1 MQIMQDSPLI
11 ISFQRLSKAERQAL
25 RKWVNSPFFNQRAD
39 VVRLF
44 EYLCTHV
51 PVDKPAP
58 QNSGELEKIRV
69 FAHVFSTEGR
79 RSAKGYSD
87 ADMRYAMS
95 FLYQAV
101 KQFLAYAHWA
111 EDETD
116 TALHLCK
123 SLRTRGLDRLF
134 EKESAVLS
142 DKLARKA
149 HQSVDFFYRQYQL
162 QLEHWELFRRAN
174 RGTAEALRTAGAAR
188 DAFIAAETLREA
200 AALRAAPGASAESEH
215 SIFLQATLDAL
226 KAGHFADKP
235 AVVAYFHCYQMLTTD
250 EAPSE
255 THFQALYRIL
265 TEHWALF
272 PANESRDLFVMAI
285 NYCIRR
291 LNRGAKAYIRSALDL
306 YRSGLELRILLEDG
320 QLNKYTYNNVLLLA
334 LALEEWDWAFH
345 FLEEYRALLPLR
357 DRNSVWRYNLAT
369 YYFRKKE
376 YRQAQEILS
385 QVEFKDVFYNLEARR
400 MLVRIFFDTEEFAA
414 LDSLLDSFSVYLQR
428 KRTTLGY
435 HKELNLNFIRFVK
448 QILRLEPGDSEGLAR
463 LREKIQKAPSVAE
476 REWLLQKC

>member
-1 MQIMQDSPLI
+1 MHDSPLI
-11 ISFQRLSKAERQAL
+11 LSFQRLSKPERQAL
-25 RKWVNSPFFNQRAD
+25 RKWVNSPFFNKRPD

-44 EYLCTHV
+44 EYLCAHV
-51 PVDKPAP
+51 PVEKPVP
-58 QNSGELEKIRV
+58 PNGGELEKIRV
-69 FAHVFSTEGR
+69 FAHVFPAEGR
-79 RSAKGYSD
+79 RSAGGYSD

-95 FLYQAV
+95 FLYQTI
-101 KQFLAYAHWA
+101 KQFLAYTHWA
-111 EDETD
+111 QDDTD

-123 SLRTRGLDRLF
+123 ALRNRGLDRLF
-134 EKESAVLS
+134 EKESATLS
-142 DKLARKA
+142 EKMARTS

-162 QLEHWELFRRAN
+162 QLEHWELFRRSN
-174 RGTAEALRTAGAAR
+174 RGTADALRAAGAAR
-188 DAFIAAETLREA
+188 DAYIASETLREA
-200 AALRAAPGASAESEH
+200 AALRAAPGASAEGEH
-215 SIFLQATLDAL
+215 SIYLQATLEAI
-226 KAGHFADKP
+226 KTGHLADKP

-255 THFQALYRIL
+255 THFQSLYRIL
-265 TEHWALF
+265 KEHWSLF
-272 PANESRDLFVMAI
+272 PSNESRDLFVMAI

-306 YRSGLELRILLEDG
+306 YRSGLELRVLLEDG

-334 LALEEWDWAFH
+334 LALEEWDWALH
-345 FLEEYRALLPLR
+345 FLEEYRALLPVR
-357 DRNSVWRYNLAT
+357 DRDSVWRYNLAT

-385 QVEFKDVFYNLEARR
+385 QLEFKDVFYNLEARR

-428 KRTTLGY
+428 KRTALGY
-435 HKELNLNFIRFVK
+435 HKELNLSFIRFVK
-448 QILRLEPGDSEGLAR
+448 QILRLEPGDTESLKR
-463 LREKIQKAPSVAE
+463 LREKIQQAPSVAE